1 MKRHTI
7 SILVEN
13 RFGALS
19 RISGLFSA
27 RGYNIESLSVA
38 PTADPTVSRMTVVTM
53 GDDKVIEQIGKQ
65 LNKQIDV
72 IKVWNASEHDYI
84 GRELILVRV
93 ALGDHSQDEIVRAG
107 QAFGAQVV
115 DVSSS
120 SMALEMMGDEQEVEN
135 FLNLIKPFGIK
146 ELIRSGTV
154 AMLKEGAR
162 Q

>member
-1 MKRHTI
+1 MKKHTI

-38 PTADPTVSRMTVVTM
+38 PTSDPTVSRMTIVTM
-53 GDDKVIEQIGKQ
+53 GDDRVVEQIGKQ

-72 IKVWNASEHDYI
+72 IKVWNVSQHNAIE
-84 GRELILVRV
+84 REMILVRV
-93 ALGDHSQDEIVRAG
+93 SVGEKNQDEVIRAG
-107 QAFGAQVV
+107 QAFGAKVV
-115 DVSSS
+115 DVSNS

-135 FLNLIKPFGIK
+135 FLNLLKQFGIK

-154 AMLKEGAR
+154 AMLKDGK
-162 Q
+162 

>member
-1 MKRHTI
+1 MRHTI

-38 PTADPTVSRMTVVTM
+38 PTADPSVSRMTVVTN
-53 GDDKVIEQIGKQ
+53 GDDRVVEQIGKQ

-72 IKVWNASEHDYI
+72 IKVWNVSEHEAI
-84 GRELILVRV
+84 SREMILVRV
-93 ALGDHSQDEIVRAG
+93 SISERSQDEVIRAA
-107 QAFGAQVV
+107 QSFGAKVV
-115 DVSSS
+115 DVSPNSL
-120 SMALEMMGDEQEVEN
+120 ALEMMGGEQEVEN
-135 FLNLIKPFGIK
+135 FINLLKPFGIK

-154 AMLKEGAR
+154 AMLKEGK
-162 Q
+162 

>member
-1 MKRHTI
+1 MNKHTI

-38 PTADPTVSRMTVVTM
+38 PTADPSVSRMTIVTS
-53 GDDKVIEQIGKQ
+53 GDDRVIEQIVKQ

-93 ALGDHSQDEIVRAG
+93 SASDKSQDEIVRAG
-107 QAFGAQVV
+107 QAFGARVV
-115 DVSSS
+115 DVSNS
-120 SMALEMMGDEQEVEN
+120 SMALEMMGGEQEVDN
-135 FLNLIKPFGIK
+135 FLGLLKPFGIK
-146 ELIRSGTV
+146 ELIRSGIV
-154 AMLKEGAR
+154 AMLKENK
-162 Q
+162 

>member
-1 MKRHTI
+1 MNKHTI
-7 SILVEN
+7 LILVEN

-38 PTADPTVSRMTVVTM
+38 PTADPSVSRMTIVTS
-53 GDDKVIEQIGKQ
+53 GDDRVIEQIGKQ

-93 ALGDHSQDEIVRAG
+93 SASDKNQDEIIRAG
-107 QAFGAQVV
+107 QAFGARVV
-115 DVSSS
+115 DVSNS
-120 SMALEMMGDEQEVEN
+120 SMALEMMGGEQEVDN
-135 FLNLIKPFGIK
+135 FLGLLKPFGIK

-154 AMLKEGAR
+154 AMLKENK
-162 Q
+162 

>member
-1 MKRHTI
+1 MKKHTI

-19 RISGLFSA
+19 RISGLFSG

-38 PTADPTVSRMTVVTM
+38 PTADPTVSRMTIVTM
-53 GDDKVIEQIGKQ
+53 GDDRVVEQIGKQ

-72 IKVWNASEHDYI
+72 IKVWNVSQHDAI
-84 GRELILVRV
+84 EREMILVRV
-93 ALGDHSQDEIVRAG
+93 SANEKNQDEVIRAS
-107 QAFGAQVV
+107 QAFGAKVV
-115 DVSSS
+115 DVSNS

-135 FLNLIKPFGIK
+135 FLNLLKQFGIK

-154 AMLKEGAR
+154 AMLKDGK
-162 Q
+162 